1 MLRSTIIKIKIA
13 LATRYIFDNWLSL
26 LMKYVLSALG
36 FNIKIIAKVGNC
48 TVELSPKVLRCLA
61 FKASCKLVELSC
73 INGEL
78 YINRE
83 RYSKYHGEWV
93 YDTSCN
99 CYVRNNVKFKQIYRS
114 IYDIFDCGEYEL
126 LDVSGKIV
134 IDVGAF
140 VGDSAIYFAFKG
152 ARKVIAIEPHPG
164 AYAEMME
171 NIRLNNLEGVIVPI
185 NAGLASKSGRI
196 SIENISVNSTLSI
209 HYKLS
214 DCPEGVPAITLGEL
228 VDKFGI
234 EGNDAVIKMDCEG
247 CEFDLILND
256 YEHIR
261 LFRELILEVH
271 PKSVSKSLIDLLN
284 VLSRDYE
291 CNVCGN
297 DDLGGIVH
305 CTRKW

>member
-13 LATRYIFDNWLSL
+13 LAIRYLFDNWFSL
-26 LMKYVLSALG
+26 LIKYILSELG
-36 FNIKIIAKVGNC
+36 FNIKIIAKVDNC
-48 TVELSPKVLRCLA
+48 TIELSPKVLRCLA